1 MGPISKPIQFFIL
14 QSNENLEKVL
24 PDFEDAIFR
33 GKNPNDVKDE
43 IFAKYHITDEDFTNS
58 DAQLLIQKVEAMFD
72 RYSNLQIYGL

>member
-1 MGPISKPIQFFIL
+1 MIPDPLKFFIS
-14 QSNENLEKVL
+14 QSNENLNKVL

-43 IFAKYHITDEDFTNS
+43 IFAKYGITDEDFTNS
-58 DAQLLIQKVEAMFD
+58 DAQILVQKVEAMFD